1 MKMKILIATAII
13 LAVLLISAAIYLW
26 YIGRMGIVDKWG
38 MVYEEPSVSEEE
50 SEI

>member
-26 YIGRMGIVDKWG
+26 YIGRMSIVDKWG
-38 MVYEEPSVSEEE
+38 MVYEEPSVSEEK
-50 SEI
+50 SEN